1 MQGIHSLE
9 RIFRC
14 FSHICNLFIFY
25 IDFQTWTEALGVKF
39 PVKKLVSSSTP
50 CTWVSLLLFHLFCS
64 FDAEVAEVQDHVM
77 GSQFDFASDGCYK
90 KKWHLTVPGRPS
102 LTMQKSWPGI
112 LFRRL
117 SHPSIHL
124 PAFSLGHFGHL
135 SHGDIWCVMVM
146 YVVDHENLA
155 RWSLPSKQVGRV
167 GEDTQLRQTSRPS
180 QRESE
185 RTFYRQSKWKGKT
198 KTNIVKGQRQGKE
211 GLKRYFIEKDKEKT
225 KKRTKTRKTS
235 RPLQRESEKV
245 YTDQVKAKN

>member
-1 MQGIHSLE
+1 M
-9 RIFRC
+9 
-14 FSHICNLFIFY
+14 
-25 IDFQTWTEALGVKF
+25 W
-39 PVKKLVSSSTP
+39 
-50 CTWVSLLLFHLFCS
+50 
-64 FDAEVAEVQDHVM
+64 
-77 GSQFDFASDGCYK
+77 SQFLGCYK
-90 KKWHLTVPGRPS
+90 NDASSSLFQAGRVWQCKSGCCYNCGCHNWLKKNSSRFQAGRAWQCKSRDREFSFAEFPTRPS
-102 LTMQKSWPGI
+102 ICLHFLCVI
-112 LFRRL
+112 LVIL
-117 SHPSIHL
+117 
-124 PAFSLGHFGHL
+124 
-135 SHGDIWCVMVM
+135 VMVM
-146 YVVDHENLA
+146 YVVDDGNLA

>member
-1 MQGIHSLE
+1 M
-9 RIFRC
+9 
-14 FSHICNLFIFY
+14 
-25 IDFQTWTEALGVKF
+25 W
-39 PVKKLVSSSTP
+39 
-50 CTWVSLLLFHLFCS
+50 
-64 FDAEVAEVQDHVM
+64 
-77 GSQFDFASDGCYK
+77 SQFLGCYK
-90 KKWHLTVPGRPS
+90 NDASSSLFQAGRVWQCKSCCWYNYGCYNWLKKQLTVPGRPS

-112 LFRRL
+112 LFRRV

-124 PAFSLGHFGHL
+124 PAFSLCHL
-135 SHGDIWCVMVM
+135 MILVMVI
-146 YVVDHENLA
+146 YVVDDGNLA

>member
-1 MQGIHSLE
+1 M
-9 RIFRC
+9 
-14 FSHICNLFIFY
+14 
-25 IDFQTWTEALGVKF
+25 W
-39 PVKKLVSSSTP
+39 
-50 CTWVSLLLFHLFCS
+50 
-64 FDAEVAEVQDHVM
+64 
-77 GSQFDFASDGCYK
+77 SQFLGCYK
-90 KKWHLTVPGRPS
+90 NDASSSLFQAGRVWQCKSCCCYNCGCYNWLKKQLTVPGRPS

-124 PAFSLGHFGHL
+124 PAFSLCHL
-135 SHGDIWCVMVM
+135 IILVMVI
-146 YVVDHENLA
+146 YVVDDGNLA